1 MLQIFRV
8 AGIPVRV
15 DASWLLVFALIWFLP
30 DLTPAAAWLDAATAA
45 ALLFASVFLHELSH
59 VVVARGNGMGV
70 GSIRLHVFGGV
81 SELPA
86 APPRAEFLIAAVGPL
101 TSFAIAAV
109 CYGLGRT
116 LAGNA
121 WAAALTGYLTAI
133 NLIVGLVNLV
143 PGLPLDGGRLLR
155 AMLWRWSGR
164 VEWATRWAGRA
175 GSLFAVFLIGLGA
188 LRAAVGELTGGL
200 WFIVIGL
207 FLRHAARASVET
219 ASPRDLEH
227 AA

>member
-1 MLQIFRV
+1 M
-8 AGIPVRV
+8 
-15 DASWLLVFALIWFLP
+15 
-30 DLTPAAAWLDAATAA
+30 
-45 ALLFASVFLHELSH
+45 FLHELSH
-59 VVVARGNGMGV
+59 VAVARRNGMRV

-86 APPRAEFLIAAVGPL
+86 EPPPRAEFLIAAVGPL
-101 TSFAIAAV
+101 TSLAIAAV

-116 LAGNA
+116 LAGIA

-133 NLIVGLVNLV
+133 NLIVGLINLV

-175 GSLFAVFLIGLGA
+175 GSLFAVVLIGLGA
-188 LRAAVGELTGGL
+188 LRAAGGELTGGL

-207 FLRHAARASVET
+207 SLGHAARASVEM
-219 ASPRDLEH
+219 ASTRDLEH